1 MKDKI
6 FYLAVFLQLLLISG
20 CGAAQDQNGDKN
32 MNENQISQKT
42 HYHIIGERAAIES
55 VGRELSKPDEI
66 WDHIH
71 TGSRLLREKKYEF
84 SITELKK
91 ALENSRIESSERW
104 VARCALGEAYEA
116 KGDYSLALAEI
127 NWQIEQH
134 PRQDYLEELL
144 TKKQKLEKLL
154 AAKDQASQTHT
165 PL

>member
-1 MKDKI
+1 MNNKI
-6 FYLAVFLQLLLISG
+6 FFSSVLVQLLLVSG
-20 CGAAQDQNGDKN
+20 CGASQEKNGDQI
-32 MNENQISQKT
+32 MSENQKPQKT
-42 HYHIIGERAAIES
+42 HYHIIGESKAIEAF
-55 VGRELSKPDEI
+55 GKELSKPDEI